1 MDFVNVIVVSMP
13 NSSCSSSSVLNISRC
28 SSSNVVSSSSDEY
41 ISTTCS
47 VEIITNVSPR
57 EGSVGTELVV
67 TG

>member
-1 MDFVNVIVVSMP
+1 MP

-28 SSSNVVSSSSDEY
+28 SSSNVVSSNPDEY

-47 VEIITNVSPR
+47 LETITNLSPR
-57 EGSVGTELVV
+57 EGSVGTELVL